1 MNIAVAVS
9 AQEVN
14 YNLPGVKENLQL
26 NGPVLAAMYRG
37 DVKAW
42 NDPQIAALNPG
53 VNLPDT
59 PVVPL
64 HRSDGSG
71 DTFFSLSTCRSRTP
85 TVGVS
90 RLASVQ
96 PSIFRPHRARWLRTA
111 TAAW

>member
-59 PVVPL
+59 PVFRCTGPTGPVTRSFHSVPVEAGP
-64 HRSDGSG
+64 R
-71 DTFFSLSTCRSRTP
+71 
-85 TVGVS
+85 
-90 RLASVQ
+90 RLG
-96 PSIFRPHRARWLRTA
+96 
-111 TAAW
+111 